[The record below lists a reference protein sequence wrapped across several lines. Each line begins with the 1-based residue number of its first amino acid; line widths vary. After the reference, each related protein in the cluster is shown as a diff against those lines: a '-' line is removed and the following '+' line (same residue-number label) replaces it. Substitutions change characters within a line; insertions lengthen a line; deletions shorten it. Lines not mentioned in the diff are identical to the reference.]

1 MATVSRSMLIL
12 AAGTLAASPGAA
24 LARQYAGVVL
34 NEHSTYARVHV
45 GEPVEIRLKAQG
57 GTGYSWRPVNYKGK
71 ITSLSSRNSSGM
83 PGGKEVQ
90 RFLFRSRVAGTY
102 NVGFTYGQPWKGGAK
117 RAKYRS
123 FTIKVR

>member
-1 MATVSRSMLIL
+1 MATVSRSMLLL
-12 AAGTLAASPGAA
+12 AALTMAGAGGAA
-24 LARQYAGVVL
+24 LAKKYPSVVL
-34 NEHSTYARVHV
+34 NEHNTYARVFV

-57 GTGYSWRPVNYKGK
+57 GTGYSWRPTNYPGK
-71 ITSLSSRNSSGM
+71 ITRLSSNSAGI

-90 RFLFRSRVAGTY
+90 RFRFKSNTKGTF

-117 RAKYRS
+117 GAKYRS